1 MNKTEKRNNKR
12 FHIFRS
18 TFKMPNSETFF
29 NLNSTT
35 KTLNTIVDKNEL
47 NKISLY
53 ITKNMKS
60 NNLIGYQNRNMS
72 IASASKNS
80 FPIRNNKRMSNN
92 WPKTLNRLNSFTSS
106 SIQNKIKFNSSIL
119 KLQKPHNFPFM
130 EKYVSILDS
139 KKRKTERIHIQKIK
153 DFTKSHLNR
162 WRKNDFFNSFI
173 DIKCNSY
180 LLTRPA
186 TFNFEHSPSSSSFK
200 RFHKRKIS
208 LNIPT
213 PINLKPRRI
222 LRPRTT
228 DYKSTKIFE
237 V

>member
-1 MNKTEKRNNKR
+1 MRKYDKRKQSAIPIYNFNGNFNDFDLSKGLIEKMNKTEKRNNQR

-18 TFKMPNSETFF
+18 TFKTPNSETFF

-47 NKISLY
+47 NNISLY

-92 WPKTLNRLNSFTSS
+92 WPKILNRLNSFTSS

-119 KLQKPHNFPFM
+119 KVQKPHNFPFL
-130 EKYVSILDS
+130 EKYVYI
-139 KKRKTERIHIQKIK
+139 R
-153 DFTKSHLNR
+153 
-162 WRKNDFFNSFI
+162 
-173 DIKCNSY
+173 
-180 LLTRPA
+180 
-186 TFNFEHSPSSSSFK
+186 
-200 RFHKRKIS
+200 
-208 LNIPT
+208 
-213 PINLKPRRI
+213 
-222 LRPRTT
+222 
-228 DYKSTKIFE
+228 
-237 V
+237 